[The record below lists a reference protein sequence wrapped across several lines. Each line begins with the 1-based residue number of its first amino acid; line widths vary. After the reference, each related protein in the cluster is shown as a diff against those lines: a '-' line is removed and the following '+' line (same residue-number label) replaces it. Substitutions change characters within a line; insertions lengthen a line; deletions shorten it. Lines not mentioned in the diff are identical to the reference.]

1 MLELSMLKLNGCCSL
16 NMLTKAIEVQKYV
29 RASAGRAGIS
39 IVFEDANEPRH
50 DGKTIYLPRITHKT
64 TDEELKQLMASVD
77 HEVAH
82 DRFSDFKVLKNKN
95 LDPKGILMFV
105 WNLLED
111 SRINVIEAKEYQGFR
126 ENWDDCSSTLVEQ
139 ILARASK
146 SSSTLA
152 KLTTALMCWEAG
164 VSADSFPKIGLAASS
179 TTPNKKVMDVLNN
192 FSDRLVYCHS
202 VLDKEVGSEATYQ
215 LAFDILTE
223 LGHKCEKELPPPPRR
238 SSTPSEGG
246 SSSSEL
252 VKESADKSTEEG
264 GVSKGKDKAKE
275 AEPAKEYKIIDIEL
289 TPEEIESFSMTMP
302 EEGLE
307 MSKTGVNF
315 APTGSTGDWDLTD
328 YSDFVVVDYPHKKG
342 DDKYFEESGSKRNFL
357 KDYDIRVAPNLVS
370 QENFA
375 QQVRK
380 LIQIRAKSQT
390 QYGVKK
396 GKLDQ
401 SRLSRICFNAPG
413 FNERIFKNKIDN
425 KTLDAA
431 ISVLVDMSGSMGGD
445 KAFYA
450 LASTLLVNEVCSTL
464 NIPVEIVGFTDAAV
478 YASEPVPAMFVYKNF
493 SDLKISEDNLKDYFA
508 TSSNFMIGNP
518 DGENILWAYD
528 RLKTRKEKKKLLI
541 VMSDGSPAASK
552 CSRGLE
558 EFTHKV
564 IKEIEASKHV
574 DIYGLGLCSHSVT
587 EYYKAHSVV
596 KEPSEI
602 PSKLIE
608 LIERKIL
615 K

>member
-1 MLELSMLKLNGCCSL
+1 
-16 NMLTKAIEVQKYV
+16 MLTKAIEVQKYV

-50 DGKTIYLPRITHKT
+50 DGKTIYLPRITHTT
-64 TDEELKQLMASVD
+64 TDLELQQLMASVD

-82 DRFSDFKVLKNKN
+82 DRFSSFDVLKNKDLN
-95 LDPKGILMFV
+95 PKGVLMFV

-126 ENWDDCSSTLVEQ
+126 ENWDDCSSVLVQQ

-146 SSSTLA
+146 NTSSLA

-164 VSADSFPKIGLAASS
+164 ISASSFPKIELAASS

-202 VLDKEVGSEATYQ
+202 VLDKKIGTEATYQ
-215 LAFDILTE
+215 LAFDILKE
-223 LGHKCEKELPPPPRR
+223 LGEKCLKELPVTVKPEKGSGDKEEAVGTISTKETDAEAAGEPTEAKK
-238 SSTPSEGG
+238 SSDGEG
-246 SSSSEL
+246 
-252 VKESADKSTEEG
+252 KEA
-264 GVSKGKDKAKE
+264 
-275 AEPAKEYKIIDIEL
+275 AEPAKEYKVIDIVL
-289 TPEEIESFSMTMP
+289 TPEDLEAFSMSMP
-302 EEGLE
+302 EGGSE

-315 APTGSTGDWDLTD
+315 APTGATGSWDMTD
-328 YSDFVVVDYPHKKG
+328 YSEFIVVDYPQRKG
-342 DDKYFEESGSKRNFL
+342 EDRYFEPSRSRRTFLDEYEKR
-357 KDYDIRVAPNLVS
+357 ITPNLVS

-380 LIQIRAKSQT
+380 LIQIRAKSQI

-464 NIPVEIVGFTDAAV
+464 NIPVEISGFTDGT
-478 YASEPVPAMFVYKNF
+478 SGFSGPRPLMFLYKKF
-493 SDLKISEDNLKDYFA
+493 SDLKVNENNLKDYFA
-508 TSSNFMIGNP
+508 TSSNFMVGNP

-528 RLKTRKEKKKLLI
+528 RLVKRKEKKKLLI

-552 CSRGLE
+552 SSIGLE

-564 IKEIEASKHV
+564 IREIEASKHV
-574 DIYGLGLCSHSVT
+574 DIYGLGLCSTAV
-587 EYYKAHSVV
+587 EYYYKAHSVV
-596 KEPSEI
+596 REPDQI

>member
-1 MLELSMLKLNGCCSL
+1 
-16 NMLTKAIEVQKYV
+16 MLTKAIEVQKYI

-64 TDEELKQLMASVD
+64 TNLELQQLMASVD

-82 DRFSDFKVLKNKN
+82 DRFSSFEVLKSKDLN
-95 LDPKGILMFV
+95 PKGILMFV
-105 WNLLED
+105 WNFMED

-126 ENWDDCSSTLVEQ
+126 ENWDDCSSMLVEQ
-139 ILARASK
+139 ILVRASK
-146 SSSTLA
+146 NTSAIA
-152 KLTTALMCWEAG
+152 KLTVALMCWESDLTA
-164 VSADSFPKIGLAASS
+164 ASFPKIGLAALS

-192 FSDRLVYCHS
+192 FSDRLVHCHS
-202 VLDKEVGSEATYQ
+202 ILDKKIGTEATYK
-215 LAFDILTE
+215 LAEDILKE
-223 LGHKCEKELPPPPRR
+223 LGDQCLKELPIPTKPKEG
-238 SSTPSEGG
+238 SGEGKLEGTTTEKADGIATGEAAEAGKSDGESE
-246 SSSSEL
+246 
-252 VKESADKSTEEG
+252 VA
-264 GVSKGKDKAKE
+264 
-275 AEPAKEYKIIDIEL
+275 PATEYKVIDIIL
-289 TPEEIESFSMTMP
+289 TPEDIEAFSMSMP
-302 EEGLE
+302 EEGSE

-315 APTGSTGDWDLTD
+315 APTGSRGEWDMTD
-328 YSDFVVVDYPHKKG
+328 YSEFIIVDYPRRRG
-342 DDKYFEESGSKRNFL
+342 EDKYFEPGSYRRNFL
-357 KDYDIRVAPNLVS
+357 QEYEKRITPNLVS

-375 QQVRK
+375 QQVRR

-413 FNERIFKNKIDN
+413 FNERVFKNKIDN

-431 ISVLVDMSGSMGGD
+431 ITVLVDMSGSMGGD
-445 KAFYA
+445 KVLNA

-464 NIPVEIVGFTDAAV
+464 NIPLEILGFTDASGGF
-478 YASEPVPAMFVYKNF
+478 SEPKPLMFIYKGFN
-493 SDLKISEDNLKDYFA
+493 DLRVNDDSLKEYFA
-508 TSSNFMIGNP
+508 LSSGFMVGNP

-528 RLKTRKEKKKLLI
+528 RLNKRKEKKKLLI

-552 CSRGLE
+552 SSSGLE

-564 IKEIEASKHV
+564 IAEIEASKSV
-574 DIYGLGLCSHSVT
+574 DIYGLGLCSDAVT
-587 EYYKAHSVV
+587 YYYKANSVV
-596 KEPSEI
+596 REPNEI

>member
-1 MLELSMLKLNGCCSL
+1 
-16 NMLTKAIEVQKYV
+16 MLTKAIEVQKYV

-39 IVFEDANEPRH
+39 IVFEDADNPRH
-50 DGKTIYLPRITHKT
+50 DGKTIYLPKITHLT
-64 TDEELKQLMASVD
+64 TDMELQQLMASVD

-82 DRFSDFKVLKNKN
+82 DRFSSFDVLKSKDLN
-95 LDPKGILMFV
+95 PKGVLMFV

-126 ENWDDCSSTLVEQ
+126 ENWDDSSSILVEQ
-139 ILARASK
+139 ILARAGK
-146 SSSTLA
+146 VSSAIA

-164 VSADSFPKIGLAASS
+164 ISAGSFPNIELAASS

-192 FSDRLVYCHS
+192 FTDRLVHCHS
-202 VLDKEVGSEATYQ
+202 ILDKKIGTEATYQ
-215 LAFDILTE
+215 LAVDILNE
-223 LGHKCEKELPPPPRR
+223 LGEDCPKELPVPPKPKEAAGG
-238 SSTPSEGG
+238 EGEATG
-246 SSSSEL
+246 KTME
-252 VKESADKSTEEG
+252 VAEG
-264 GVSKGKDKAKE
+264 EAAGKAKSDSE
-275 AEPAKEYKIIDIEL
+275 SKVKPETEYKVIDIEL
-289 TPEEIESFSMTMP
+289 TPEDLESFSMSMH
-302 EEGLE
+302 EESE

-315 APTGSTGDWDLTD
+315 APTGSKGNWDLTD
-328 YSDFVVVDYPHKKG
+328 YSEFIVVDYPRKKG
-342 DDKYFEESGSKRNFL
+342 HDKYFEPSSQRRNFL
-357 KDYDIRVAPNLVS
+357 SEYESRITPKLVS

-375 QQVRK
+375 QQVRR

-413 FNERIFKNKIDN
+413 FNERVFKNKVDN

-431 ISVLVDMSGSMGGD
+431 ITVLVDMSGSMGGD

-464 NIPVEIVGFTDAAV
+464 NIPLEILGFTDGAV
-478 YASEPVPAMFVYKNF
+478 GYSEPKPLMFVYKGF
-493 SDLKISEDNLKDYFA
+493 SDLRVNDDSLKDYFA

-528 RLKTRKEKKKLLI
+528 RLNKRKEKKKLLI

-552 CSRGLE
+552 SSLGLE
-558 EFTHKV
+558 EFTEKV
-564 IKEIEASKHV
+564 IKEVEASKSI
-574 DIYGLGLCSHSVT
+574 DIYGLGLCSHAV
-587 EYYKAHSVV
+587 EYYYKAHSVV
-596 KEPSEI
+596 RDPAEI

>member
-1 MLELSMLKLNGCCSL
+1 
-16 NMLTKAIEVQKYV
+16 MLTKAIEVQKYI

-64 TDEELKQLMASVD
+64 TDIELQQLMASVD

-82 DRFSDFKVLKNKN
+82 DRFSSFDVLKSKDLN
-95 LDPKGILMFV
+95 PKGILMFV
-105 WNLLED
+105 WNFMED

-126 ENWDDCSSTLVEQ
+126 ENWDDCSSILVEQ

-146 SSSTLA
+146 NTSAIA
-152 KLTTALMCWEAG
+152 KLTVAMMCWESDLTA
-164 VSADSFPKIGLAASS
+164 SSFPKIGLAASS
-179 TTPNKKVMDVLNN
+179 TTPNKKIMDVLNN

-202 VLDKEVGSEATYQ
+202 ILDKKIGTEATYK
-215 LAFDILTE
+215 LAEDLLKE
-223 LGHKCEKELPPPPRR
+223 LGDECPKELPMPAKPK
-238 SSTPSEGG
+238 EGSG
-246 SSSSEL
+246 EG
-252 VKESADKSTEEG
+252 KMDGKTIEKSDEEG
-264 GVSKGKDKAKE
+264 TGE
-275 AEPAKEYKIIDIEL
+275 ATEGDRSGSDDDVPPATEYKVIDIVL
-289 TPEEIESFSMTMP
+289 TPEEIETFSMSMP
-302 EEGLE
+302 DEGSE

-315 APTGSTGDWDLTD
+315 APTGSRGEWDMTD
-328 YSDFVVVDYPHKKG
+328 YSEFIVVDYPRRKG
-342 DDKYFEESGSKRNFL
+342 EDKYFEPGSYRRNFL
-357 KDYDIRVAPNLVS
+357 QEYEKRITPNLVS

-375 QQVRK
+375 QQVRR

-390 QYGVKK
+390 QFGVKK

-413 FNERIFKNKIDN
+413 FSERIFKNKIDN

-431 ISVLVDMSGSMGGD
+431 ITVLVDMSGSMGGD
-445 KAFYA
+445 KVLNA

-464 NIPVEIVGFTDAAV
+464 NIPLEILGFTDASGGF
-478 YASEPVPAMFVYKNF
+478 SEPKPLMFVYKGFN
-493 SDLKISEDNLKDYFA
+493 DLRVNDDSLKEYFA
-508 TSSNFMIGNP
+508 LSSGFMIGNP

-528 RLKTRKEKKKLLI
+528 RLNKRKEKKKLLI
-541 VMSDGSPAASK
+541 VMSDGCPAASK
-552 CSRGLE
+552 SSSGLE
-558 EFTHKV
+558 QFTEKV
-564 IKEIEASKHV
+564 IKEIEASKSV
-574 DIYGLGLCSHSVT
+574 DIYGLGLCSDAVT
-587 EYYKAHSVV
+587 YYYKANSVV
-596 KEPSEI
+596 KEPHEI

>member
-1 MLELSMLKLNGCCSL
+1 
-16 NMLTKAIEVQKYV
+16 MLTKAIEVQKYI

-64 TDEELKQLMASVD
+64 TDEELQQLMASVD

-82 DRFSDFKVLKNKN
+82 DRFSSFDVLKSKDLN
-95 LDPKGILMFV
+95 PKGILMFV
-105 WNLLED
+105 WNFLED

-139 ILARASK
+139 ILVRASK
-146 SSSTLA
+146 NTSAIA
-152 KLTTALMCWEAG
+152 KLTTAMMCWEAEL
-164 VSADSFPKIGLAASS
+164 SAGSFPKIELAAST

-192 FSDRLVYCHS
+192 FSDRLVHCHS
-202 VLDKEVGSEATYQ
+202 ILDKKIGTEATYK
-215 LAFDILTE
+215 LAEDILKE
-223 LGHKCEKELPPPPRR
+223 LGDQCPKELPIPAKP
-238 SSTPSEGG
+238 
-246 SSSSEL
+246 
-252 VKESADKSTEEG
+252 
-264 GVSKGKDKAKE
+264 KE
-275 AEPAKEYKIIDIEL
+275 ASGEGKMGGKTTEKADGEAAGEVAEAIKSDGKEATDPATEYKIIDIIL
-289 TPEEIESFSMTMP
+289 TPEDIESFSMSMP
-302 EEGLE
+302 EEGSE

-315 APTGSTGDWDLTD
+315 APTGSRGSWDMTD
-328 YSDFVVVDYPHKKG
+328 YSEFIVVDYPRRKG
-342 DDKYFEESGSKRNFL
+342 ADKYFEPTPYRRNFL
-357 KDYDIRVAPNLVS
+357 QEYEKRITPNLVS

-375 QQVRK
+375 QQVRR

-413 FNERIFKNKIDN
+413 FNERVFKNKIDN

-431 ISVLVDMSGSMGGD
+431 ITVLVDMSGSMGGD
-445 KAFYA
+445 KVLNA

-464 NIPVEIVGFTDAAV
+464 NIPLEILGFTDSAEG
-478 YASEPVPAMFVYKNF
+478 YTEPKPLMFVYKGFN
-493 SDLKISEDNLKDYFA
+493 DLRVNEDSLKEYFA
-508 TSSNFMIGNP
+508 LSSGFMIGNP

-528 RLKTRKEKKKLLI
+528 RLNKRKEKKKLLI

-552 CSRGLE
+552 SSSGLE
-558 EFTHKV
+558 EFTRKV
-564 IKEIEASKHV
+564 ITEIEASKSV
-574 DIYGLGLCSHSVT
+574 DIYGLGLCSDAVT
-587 EYYKAHSVV
+587 YYYKANSVV
-596 KEPSEI
+596 REPEEI

>member
-1 MLELSMLKLNGCCSL
+1 
-16 NMLTKAIEVQKYV
+16 MLTKAIEVQKYI

-64 TDEELKQLMASVD
+64 TDIELQQLMASVD

-82 DRFSDFKVLKNKN
+82 DRFSSFDVLKSKDLN
-95 LDPKGILMFV
+95 PKGILMFV
-105 WNLLED
+105 WNFMED

-126 ENWDDCSSTLVEQ
+126 ENWDDCSSMLVEQ
-139 ILARASK
+139 ILVRAGKNTSAI
-146 SSSTLA
+146 A
-152 KLTTALMCWEAG
+152 KLTVALMCWESDLTA
-164 VSADSFPKIGLAASS
+164 ASFPKTSLAALS
-179 TTPNKKVMDVLNN
+179 TTPNKKIMDVLNN
-192 FSDRLVYCHS
+192 FSDRLVHCHS
-202 VLDKEVGSEATYQ
+202 ILDKKIGTEATYK
-215 LAFDILTE
+215 LAEDILKE
-223 LGHKCEKELPPPPRR
+223 LGDECPKELPIPAK
-238 SSTPSEGG
+238 SKEGSG
-246 SSSSEL
+246 
-252 VKESADKSTEEG
+252 D
-264 GVSKGKDKAKE
+264 GKMDGKTTDKADGEAAGEVAEAVKSDGKE
-275 AEPAKEYKIIDIEL
+275 ATDPATEYKVIDIIL
-289 TPEEIESFSMTMP
+289 TPEDIESFSMSMP
-302 EEGLE
+302 EEGSE

-315 APTGSTGDWDLTD
+315 APTGSRGEWDMTD
-328 YSDFVVVDYPHKKG
+328 YSEFIVVDYPRRRG
-342 DDKYFEESGSKRNFL
+342 EDKYFEASSYRRSFLQEYEKR
-357 KDYDIRVAPNLVS
+357 ITPNLVS

-375 QQVRK
+375 QQVRR

-413 FNERIFKNKIDN
+413 FNERVFKNKIDN

-431 ISVLVDMSGSMGGD
+431 ITVLVDMSGSMGGD
-445 KAFYA
+445 KVLNA

-464 NIPVEIVGFTDAAV
+464 NIPLEILGFTDASGGF
-478 YASEPVPAMFVYKNF
+478 SEPKPLMFVYKGFN
-493 SDLKISEDNLKDYFA
+493 DLRVNDDSLKEYFA
-508 TSSNFMIGNP
+508 LSSGFMVGNP

-528 RLKTRKEKKKLLI
+528 RLNKRKEKKKLLI

-552 CSRGLE
+552 SSSGLE
-558 EFTHKV
+558 EFTRKV
-564 IKEIEASKHV
+564 ITEIEASKSV
-574 DIYGLGLCSHSVT
+574 DIYGLGLCSDAVT
-587 EYYKAHSVV
+587 YYYKANSVV
-596 KEPSEI
+596 REPEEI

>member
-1 MLELSMLKLNGCCSL
+1 
-16 NMLTKAIEVQKYV
+16 MLTKAIEVQKYI

-64 TDEELKQLMASVD
+64 TDIELQQLMASVD

-82 DRFSDFKVLKNKN
+82 DRFSSFDVLKSKDLN
-95 LDPKGILMFV
+95 PKGILMFV
-105 WNLLED
+105 WNFMED

-146 SSSTLA
+146 NTSAIA
-152 KLTTALMCWEAG
+152 KLTVAMMCWESDLTA
-164 VSADSFPKIGLAASS
+164 SSFPKIGLAASS
-179 TTPNKKVMDVLNN
+179 TTPNKKIMDVLNN

-202 VLDKEVGSEATYQ
+202 ILDKKIGTEATYK
-215 LAFDILTE
+215 LAEDLLKE
-223 LGHKCEKELPPPPRR
+223 LGDECPKELPMPAK
-238 SSTPSEGG
+238 SKEGSG
-246 SSSSEL
+246 EG
-252 VKESADKSTEEG
+252 KMDGKTIEKSDEEG
-264 GVSKGKDKAKE
+264 TGE
-275 AEPAKEYKIIDIEL
+275 ATEGDRSGSDDDVPPATEYKVIDIVL
-289 TPEEIESFSMTMP
+289 TPEEIETFSMSMP
-302 EEGLE
+302 DEGSE

-315 APTGSTGDWDLTD
+315 APTGSRGEWDMTD
-328 YSDFVVVDYPHKKG
+328 YSEFIVVDYPRRKG
-342 DDKYFEESGSKRNFL
+342 EDKYFEPGSYRRNFL
-357 KDYDIRVAPNLVS
+357 QEYEKRITPNLVS

-375 QQVRK
+375 QQVRR

-390 QYGVKK
+390 QFGVKK

-413 FNERIFKNKIDN
+413 FSERIFKNKIDN

-431 ISVLVDMSGSMGGD
+431 ITVLVDMSGSMGGD
-445 KAFYA
+445 KVLNA

-464 NIPVEIVGFTDAAV
+464 NIPLEILGFTDASGGF
-478 YASEPVPAMFVYKNF
+478 SEPKPLMFVYKGFN
-493 SDLKISEDNLKDYFA
+493 DLRVNDDSLKEYFA
-508 TSSNFMIGNP
+508 LSSGFMVGNP

-528 RLKTRKEKKKLLI
+528 RLNKRKEKKRLLI
-541 VMSDGSPAASK
+541 VMSDGCPAASK
-552 CSRGLE
+552 SSSGLE
-558 EFTHKV
+558 QFTEKV
-564 IKEIEASKHV
+564 IKEIEASKSV
-574 DIYGLGLCSHSVT
+574 DIYGLGLCSDAVT
-587 EYYKAHSVV
+587 YYYKANSVV
-596 KEPSEI
+596 KEPHEI